1 MKRKQKINFRIYLRA
16 IVTLGLLLAWSLVT
30 FTGFLLWFIPKGQKV
45 GHGFLF
51 WGLTRHGWGD
61 IHFIISLVALGFT
74 LIHIILYWRSL
85 SQLVRYL
92 ITVHTPLKLRS

>member
-1 MKRKQKINFRIYLRA
+1 MKRKQKINLRIYLRA
-16 IVTLGLLLAWSLVT
+16 TVTLGLLSAWSLVT

-61 IHFIISLVALGFT
+61 IHFIISLVAFGLT
-74 LIHIILYWRSL
+74 VIHIILYWRSL

>member
-1 MKRKQKINFRIYLRA
+1 MKRKPKINFRIYLRA
-16 IVTLGLLLAWSLVT
+16 IVTLGLLLACTLVT
-30 FTGFLLWFIPKGQKV
+30 FTGFLLWLFPRGQV
-45 GHGFLF
+45 AHGFLF

-61 IHFIISLVALGFT
+61 IHFIISLVALGLT
-74 LIHIILYWRSL
+74 LIHIILYWRAL

>member
-16 IVTLGLLLAWSLVT
+16 IVTLGLLLACTLVT
-30 FTGFLLWFIPKGQKV
+30 FTGFLLWLFPRGQV
-45 GHGFLF
+45 AHGFIF

-61 IHFIISLVALGFT
+61 IHFIISLVALGLT
-74 LIHIILYWRSL
+74 VIHIILYWRSL